1 MILTNRTHLFFF
13 IVICL
18 MTSVGMAQN
27 PQSYIPTEYSIIPP
41 SPEVASL
48 MKYIDFPVSMFTGQP
63 SISLP
68 LYTIKSGALE
78 IPISLSY
85 HGGGIKASELP
96 GIVGLGWNLN
106 AGGCITRT
114 VHGYPDE
121 APNCNKVHWGWS
133 ETNSITG
140 VLNLAENE
148 RVNLRKY
155 IIDREGINY
164 ALDEFH
170 YALPTSVTHN
180 YEDGKIDVANDIFT
194 FNCLGLSGTFI
205 FDPDTKQMILS
216 TPCRVSFDPASKS
229 VSNGSLPGSFIMYD
243 DMMTRYEFDTM
254 EDTRLVYQTH
264 YTDSLYYIS
273 TWHLTK
279 MISAHGDTILFK
291 YSQPKPK
298 DEFAGSVHSII
309 YKWNETPTN
318 GETHTSVSIVHYYS
332 RLLEEIESKSTKVCF
347 QYDSTEKQLHK
358 VLIYNQIPNSPPI
371 KVYELT
377 TEKLTRGKGYNNQI
391 PYSIKGNFLKEIHEN
406 DPTTNRNICLYSFDY
421 ESRYN
426 ESNYLNARDEWG
438 FYNGRFDGGFLT
450 QLGANR
456 DIDTV
461 YSKNG
466 VLKRIT
472 YATGGKTE
480 FEWEQNTYSYIK
492 GSRISMAG
500 QQQEIES
507 TTEHHLYA
515 RTEDNLSLFSRI
527 NVATDYF
534 NTTYNINIGSQSTKK
549 RIRINLRPF
558 IKQLMDSRSA
568 LYHEQS
574 PYYYQHS
581 EAYDLMTKDARIELY
596 NPQNQRVKT
605 WFIDNY
611 QCSKNEIDTM
621 LYGSNGIGNYIIKLR
636 YPYNWYLENSD
647 LITASNIRNLLMNGG
662 TENAS
667 GENGYV
673 KIRVSTYSPAPQ
685 SFSKLWGGLRIKS
698 IKAYSMDYLPIV
710 KSFIYADS
718 INGRYSSG
726 TIRELPEYDSY
737 YLEAYVGQEEDTF
750 TGVVEHE
757 YKINYSNGLFST
769 PCGCSRVE
777 YPYVWEHFSDNS
789 FIVRNEY
796 DSQRVPDNLD
806 IKDVYCDYVPAMS
819 RIYSSKDFKRG
830 NLIERKFYNNEQL
843 YKKEHYDYNIRYN
856 DTTPVFCS
864 EFVKVLHLFLG
875 FGEQDA
881 DYETCRYQ
889 LFPYNKTMTRASCY
903 EYYSSDGILHNTD
916 ENAYRTER
924 TFTYANNQSFN
935 DAIWATYKLSESFM
949 NSDSTI
955 YTSYYTYINRNGFNL
970 NMPETQVLVARRPH
984 SSSSVI
990 VSAKRFVYDNSNNLV
1005 ATYRGRSGI
1014 NADTY
1019 SLGEGLHAPSS
1030 LLATLNI
1037 PEFTYQYN
1045 DKGQLVE
1052 IRYKGIPLASYLWG
1066 YRGTYP
1072 IAEIRGIGYND
1083 VFSALPNNLKPECLY
1098 NRYDITENDLASIRT
1113 FFPSNEVTT
1122 LTYNWLIGIGS
1133 ITDTHGITTRF
1144 YYDGYGRLESV
1155 KDWNN
1160 YYIQKYDYHYVNQ

>member
-1 MILTNRTHLFFF
+1 MYNKLFLF
-13 IVICL
+13 IFLISL
-18 MTSVGMAQN
+18 LSSNSVAQN
-27 PQSYIPTEYSIIPP
+27 PQSFRPAELSIIPP

-48 MKYIDFPVSMFTGQP
+48 MKYIDYPVSLFTGQP
-63 SISLP
+63 SITLP
-68 LYTIKSGALE
+68 LYSIKSGSLE
-78 IPISLSY
+78 IPISISY
-85 HGGGIKASELP
+85 HGGGIKVNELS

-121 APNCNKVHWGWS
+121 APHCNKVHWGWS
-133 ETNSITG
+133 NTNAITG
-140 VLNLAENE
+140 VLNLDYNE
-148 RVNLRKY
+148 RVNLRQH

-164 ALDEFH
+164 ALDEFND
-170 YALPTSVTHN
+170 ALPYSVTHN
-180 YEDGKIDVANDIFT
+180 YEDGKIDVANDVFT
-194 FNCLGLSGTFI
+194 FNCQGLNGTFI

-216 TPCRVSFDPASKS
+216 TSSRISFDPTSKS
-229 VSNGSLPGSFIMYD
+229 ANYGWLPESFIMYD
-243 DMMTRYEFDTM
+243 DMMNRYEFDTM
-254 EDTRLVYQTH
+254 EDTRLVYHTNN
-264 YTDSLYYIS
+264 TDSLYYIS

-279 MISAHGDTILFK
+279 LISANKDTVIFK
-291 YSQPKPK
+291 YSEPTPKR
-298 DEFAGSVHSII
+298 EFIGSSQSLI
-309 YKWNETPTN
+309 YRWRELPST
-318 GETHTSVSIVHYYS
+318 GETQTSVSTVHYYS
-332 RLLEEIESKSTKVCF
+332 RLLNEIESKNTRVCF
-347 QYDSTEKQLHK
+347 QYDNTRTRLQKIS
-358 VLIYNQIPNSPPI
+358 IYNHIPDTTPI
-371 KVYELT
+371 KEFEFITENLT
-377 TEKLTRGKGYNNQI
+377 LGTCYSNNHI
-391 PYSIKGNFLKEIHEN
+391 PYSYKGVFLKEIHEN
-406 DPTTNRNICLYSFDY
+406 DLTANGYICLYSFDY
-421 ESRYN
+421 ESSYN
-426 ESNYLNARDEWG
+426 SSNYMYAQDEWG
-438 FYNGRFDGGFLT
+438 YYNGRENGGFLI

-456 DIDTV
+456 DIDSV

-480 FEWEQNTYSYIK
+480 FEWEQNSYSYER
-492 GSRISMAG
+492 GSRISMAT
-500 QQQEIES
+500 QQQEVET

-515 RTEDNLSLFSRI
+515 RTEDNLDFFSRA

-534 NTTYNINIGSQSTKK
+534 NTTYNINIGSQTTKK
-549 RIRINLRPF
+549 RIRINLQPF

-581 EAYDLMTKDARIELY
+581 ELYDLTTTRDARVELY
-596 NPQNQRVKT
+596 NPQNQIVKT
-605 WFIDNY
+605 WFIDNS

-621 LYGSNGIGNYIIKLR
+621 IYGNNGTGFYKIKLR
-636 YPYNWYLENSD
+636 YPYNWYLETSNQ
-647 LITASNIRNLLMNGG
+647 ITASDIRNLLMNGG
-662 TENAS
+662 IDNAT
-667 GENGYV
+667 GQNGYI
-673 KIRVSTYSPAPQ
+673 KIRVSSYSSRPQ
-685 SFSKLWGGLRIKS
+685 SFSKPWGGLRIKS
-698 IKAYSMDYLPIV
+698 IKTYSLDSPPIV
-710 KSFIYADS
+710 KSYIYADS
-718 INGRYSSG
+718 INGRCSSG
-726 TIRELPEYDSY
+726 TILELPEYDSY
-737 YLEAYVGQEEDTF
+737 YCDAFAGNQELNF
-750 TGVVEHE
+750 GVIVNEF
-757 YKINYSNGLFST
+757 KVNYSNGIYST
-769 PCGCSRVE
+769 PCGGSKVE
-777 YPYVWEHFSDNS
+777 YPYVWEVMGDNNYS
-789 FIVRNEY
+789 VRNEY
-796 DSQRVPDNLD
+796 DSQRYSGNCD
-806 IKDVYCDYVPAMS
+806 IKDVYCDYIPSMS
-819 RIYSSKDFKRG
+819 RIYTSQDFKRG
-830 NLIERKFYNNEQL
+830 NLIERKFYKDEQL
-843 YKKEHYDYNIRYN
+843 YKKEHFDYDIRYN
-856 DTTPVFCS
+856 DNTPVFCGD
-864 EFVKVLHLFLG
+864 FVKILHVSG
-875 FGEQDA
+875 FGELDE
-881 DYETCRYQ
+881 DYETCRYK
-889 LFPYNKTMTRASCY
+889 LLPFNITMTRASSY
-903 EYYSSDGILHNTD
+903 EYYTSDGILHNTD